1 MISQTT
7 QFTRAFTA
15 LSLMILLSGNSWALP
30 QLSDSQKRH
39 YDMVCEEDVAS
50 LLTAQLYGLVNNDV
64 ISNFKN
70 NAYSFKGA
78 PDGIVGVTALGA
90 EVHTFRLITLEKE
103 FGDQDGWVEGSVVE
117 FTYIAQ
123 CIFTDVQKAQAKQR
137 TSYIGIG
144 GAFEVVDWPI
154 SEVSDG
160 KEEVK
165 RFASRM
171 RYSKYRHER
180 IRVWDEWKSPNA
192 CEYQGESKGEEVFD
206 VSKLLDP
213 GPSTSKVDPHLC
225 KPERWFEG
233 MSKETLDKAFRW
245 TPRTPFK
252 LLNRAIE

>member
-39 YDMVCEEDVAS
+39 YDMVCEKDVAS
-50 LLTAQLYGLVNNDV
+50 LLTAELYGLVNNDV

-70 NAYSFKGA
+70 NAYSFKQA

-103 FGDQDGWVEGSVVE
+103 FGDQGGWVKESVVE
-117 FTYIAQ
+117 FAYIAQ
-123 CIFTDVQKAQAKQR
+123 CIFTVVQKTEAKQR

-144 GAFEVVDWPI
+144 GAFKVVDWPI
-154 SEVSDG
+154 SEVSDV
-160 KEEVK
+160 KTEVK

-171 RYSKYRHER
+171 RYSQFGAEQTMG
-180 IRVWDEWKSPNA
+180 WDKWKSSNR
-192 CEYQGESKGEEVFD
+192 CEYFGRRIGMGQYVDDILGTTTPETRRLRKEEAV
-206 VSKLLDP
+206 V
-213 GPSTSKVDPHLC
+213 C

-245 TPRTPFK
+245 TPRTPYK
-252 LLNRAIE
+252 LLN